1 MVAAAVGGTQAVG
14 LAAQLMAAAAVGWT
28 QGEGVGL
35 VLALGHHHVGMA
47 AGLTS

>member
-1 MVAAAVGGTQAVG
+1 MVAAAVGGTQGVG
-14 LAAQLMAAAAVGWT
+14 FAAQLMVAAIGGT
-28 QGEGVGL
+28 QGVGL

>member
-1 MVAAAVGGTQAVG
+1 MVAAAVGGTQGVG
-14 LAAQLMAAAAVGWT
+14 LAAQLMVAAIGGT
-28 QGEGVGL
+28 QGVGL

>member
-1 MVAAAVGGTQAVG
+1 MVAAAVGGTQRVG
-14 LAAQLMAAAAVGWT
+14 LAAQLMVAAIGGT
-28 QGEGVGL
+28 QGVGL

>member
-14 LAAQLMAAAAVGWT
+14 LAAQLMAAAAVGGT
-28 QGEGVGL
+28 QAVGL